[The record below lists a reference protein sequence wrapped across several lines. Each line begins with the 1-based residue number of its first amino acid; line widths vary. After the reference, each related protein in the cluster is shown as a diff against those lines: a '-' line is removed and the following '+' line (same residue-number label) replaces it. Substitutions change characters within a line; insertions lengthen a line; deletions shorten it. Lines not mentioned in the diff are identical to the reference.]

1 MIRCAPNRTVCS
13 LKHTLEECMV
23 LWHFYSQ
30 APPKEDAEKKQP
42 KDKDEDNKDD
52 GFPEVGNCFLIFGG
66 CSTGLMTS

>member
-1 MIRCAPNRTVCS
+1 
-13 LKHTLEECMV
+13 MV